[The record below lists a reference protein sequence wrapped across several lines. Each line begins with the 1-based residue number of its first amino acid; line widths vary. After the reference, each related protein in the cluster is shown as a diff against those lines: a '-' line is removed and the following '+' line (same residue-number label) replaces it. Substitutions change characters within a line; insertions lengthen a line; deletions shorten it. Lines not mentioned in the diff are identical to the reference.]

1 MTDIYHYDWLNI
13 HAGDN
18 FNEPIRYST
27 DLALRSISLA
37 NLKYFKKNF
46 SIYFTRN
53 ANLQLRAGIKKTLC
67 LEIRYRILVRPA

>member
-53 ANLQLRAGIKKTLC
+53 ANLFHRCFKWNRTNST
-67 LEIRYRILVRPA
+67 RIGSVT